1 MRYIFNL
8 WLNIMNGRPVTF
20 TMSGLP
26 FRTPLALA
34 HLKKDCFIRHIFL
47 RLAWRHNSQGHSNI
61 WGRGGDWIADAP
73 PPLKSTPTQP
83 FLFLGKER
91 GEKTLFSHFFFFK
104 AVSEKAWEQSL
115 QGFRNI
121 VSVCRMKSL
130 AAEWENERP
139 FYQSQAQW
147 EGGRDKVKEFTTSH

>member
-1 MRYIFNL
+1 MQYIFNL

-61 WGRGGDWIADAP
+61 WGRGGDWIH
-73 PPLKSTPTQP
+73 STL
-83 FLFLGKER
+83 LFPGER
-91 GEKTLFSHFFFFK
+91 KREKTLFFPTFFFK

>member
-1 MRYIFNL
+1 MQYIFNL

-34 HLKKDCFIRHIFL
+34 HLKKRLFHSAHFPAIGVKTQLTGSQQHLRKGWWLDCWCPPFKIHSHSTLLFPGERK
-47 RLAWRHNSQGHSNI
+47 RGKNSFFPH
-61 WGRGGDWIADAP
+61 
-73 PPLKSTPTQP
+73 
-83 FLFLGKER
+83 
-91 GEKTLFSHFFFFK
+91 FFFK

>member
-73 PPLKSTPTQP
+73 PFKIHSHSTL
-83 FLFLGKER
+83 LFPGERKRGKNS
-91 GEKTLFSHFFFFK
+91 FFPHFFFK

>member
-73 PPLKSTPTQP
+73 PLKSTPTQP
-83 FLFLGKER
+83 FYFLGKER
-91 GEKTLFSHFFFFK
+91 GEKTLFFPHFFFK